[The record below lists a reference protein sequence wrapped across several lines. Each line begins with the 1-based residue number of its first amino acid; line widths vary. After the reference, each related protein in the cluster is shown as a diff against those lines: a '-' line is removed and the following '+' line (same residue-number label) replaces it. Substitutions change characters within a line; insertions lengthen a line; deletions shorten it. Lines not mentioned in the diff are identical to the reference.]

1 VQDLDTDEELAS
13 VAAVSAGNNTEIGDM
28 ISRAMQRVG
37 RQGVVTMEESRT
49 AEDSLYVVEGMQFE
63 RGYISPYF
71 VTDPERMIAEYE
83 TCNLLLVDKKIS
95 SAREIVGLLEMSIRS
110 GNPLMIMAEDFEQV
124 SVLWVHCLLERK
136 PERKLAAAKRGALT
150 RETWQRLPCLQA

>member
-1 VQDLDTDEELAS
+1 M
-13 VAAVSAGNNTEIGDM
+13 AAVSAGNNEEIGDM

-63 RGYISPYF
+63 RGYVSPYF

-83 TCNLLLVDKKIS
+83 NCNLLLVDKKIS

-124 SVLWVHCLLERK
+124 R
-136 PERKLAAAKRGALT
+136 RAAAGRARHAPRGAPLSAT
-150 RETWQRLPCLQA
+150 SRPAS